1 MKLAVDI
8 RQRWLA
14 DSLTIAST
22 NAVPAKMESSV
33 VIPGRAEGASPE
45 SILTR
50 GRYGFRA
57 PSLRSGPGITAEDWR
72 NLIETRSGAATCRFD
87 SFESHC

>member
-1 MKLAVDI
+1 MTDEQDRHAASLAAFVRTGEFRMKLAVDI

-14 DSLTIAST
+14 DSLTIATT

-33 VIPGRAEGASPE
+33 VIPGRAQGASPE
-45 SILTR
+45 SILTG

-57 PSLRSGPGITAEDWR
+57 PSLRAGPG
-72 NLIETRSGAATCRFD
+72 N
-87 SFESHC
+87 